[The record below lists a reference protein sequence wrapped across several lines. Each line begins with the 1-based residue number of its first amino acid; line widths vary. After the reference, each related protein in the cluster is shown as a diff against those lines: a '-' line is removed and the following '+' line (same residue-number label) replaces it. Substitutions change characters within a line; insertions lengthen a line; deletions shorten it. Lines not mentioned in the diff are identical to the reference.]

1 MANWTLKNIALRGI
15 SACVP
20 ENKVLTKDMSIFTP
34 SECEK
39 FLEGVGIE
47 SRRVVPEGVC
57 ASDLC
62 YEAAEK
68 LIAELKW
75 DKSEIG
81 ALVFVSV
88 TADYRSPM
96 TSCILQDR
104 LGLPTTC
111 FTLDIPLA
119 CCGYLH
125 GMTVLANL
133 MQSGTIKKGLLLAG
147 DTCYQMSSPEDKSRL
162 PIFGDAGTASA
173 YEYDETADDILSY
186 SCSDGSGYE
195 AIITPH
201 SGFRHPVTPES
212 FIMQD
217 FEGGIRRAP
226 VHGMLDGMEVF
237 SFAISKAPKI
247 CKQLMEEHNIAPEE
261 VDYYVL
267 HQANGKINDY
277 IRNKMKI
284 EPEKMPSCIE
294 EFGNTSCTT
303 IPLLMVS
310 RLREPL
316 ITKSL
321 NLILLAFGVGLTWGC
336 VNIKTN
342 RIVCPELME
351 LKNVN
356 QGG

>member
-1 MANWTLKNIALRGI
+1 MANWQIKNVALRGI
-15 SACVP
+15 AACVP
-20 ENKVLTKDMSIFTP
+20 KNKIDTKDLSVFSP
-34 SECEK
+34 EECER
-39 FLEGVGIE
+39 FLDGVGIT
-47 SRRVVPEGVC
+47 SRRVAVPGMT

-68 LIAELKW
+68 LITDLGWNK
-75 DKSEIG
+75 DEIG
-81 ALVFVSV
+81 ALVYVSI

-104 LGLPTTC
+104 LGLPQTC
-111 FTLDIPLA
+111 FTIDIPLA

-125 GMTVLANL
+125 GLTVLGNL
-133 MQSGTIKKGLLLAG
+133 MQSGTVKKGLLLAG

-173 YEYDETADDILSY
+173 YEYDEHADEIISY

-212 FIMQD
+212 FVMED
-217 FEGGIRRAP
+217 FGNGIRRAP
-226 VHGMLDGMEVF
+226 VHGKMDGMEVF

-247 CKQLMEEHNIAPEE
+247 FRQLMVENSIDENSI
-261 VDYYVL
+261 DFFLL
-267 HQANGKINDY
+267 HQANRKINDF
-277 IRNKMKI
+277 IGKKLRI
-284 EPEKMPSCIE
+284 ESGKMPHCIE

-303 IPLLMVS
+303 IPMLMVT
-310 RLREPL
+310 RIREAL
-316 ITKSL
+316 QARDL

-336 VNIKTN
+336 VNLKTKK
-342 RIVCPELME
+342 IVCSQLIEI
-351 LKNVN
+351 
-356 QGG
+356 

>member
-1 MANWTLKNIALRGI
+1 MANWTIKNIALKGV

-20 ENKVLTKDMSIFTP
+20 KNKVDTKDMTVFTHE
-34 SECEK
+34 ECEK

-47 SRRVVPEGVC
+47 SRRVAETGMT

-68 LIAELKW
+68 LIAELGWNKE
-75 DKSEIG
+75 EIG
-81 ALVFVSV
+81 ALIYVSI

-96 TSCILQDR
+96 TSCILQER
-104 LGLPTTC
+104 LGLPQTC
-111 FTLDIPLA
+111 FTVDIPLA

-125 GMTVLANL
+125 GLTVLCNL

-173 YEYDETADDILSY
+173 YEYDEQADDILSY
-186 SCSDGSGYE
+186 SCTDGSGYE

-212 FIMQD
+212 FIMED
-217 FEGGIRRAP
+217 VSEGIRRAP
-226 VHGMLDGMEVF
+226 VHGKMDGMEVF

-247 CKQLMEEHNIAPEE
+247 CKQLIKESEIDENTI
-261 VDYYVL
+261 DYYLL
-267 HQANGKINDY
+267 HQANRKINDF
-277 IRNKMKI
+277 IGKKLKI
-284 EPEKMPSCIE
+284 VPEKMPHCIE
-294 EFGNTSCTT
+294 EFGNTSCTS

-310 RLREPL
+310 RIREDL
-316 ITKSL
+316 QERDL

-336 VNIKTN
+336 VNLRTKK
-342 RIVCPELME
+342 IVCPPMIEI
-351 LKNVN
+351 
-356 QGG
+356 